1 MGEGARTR
9 DFKQSTNRRGTSP
22 WQPPRLARAPWP
34 RSPLNMS
41 NEKLTVKTG
50 TVSLPVLTSH
60 LQDVCVGETTYPRVI
75 GNANM
80 VAASRLRGAGGL
92 GPQTSTTRLEK
103 DQN

>member
-1 MGEGARTR
+1 
-9 DFKQSTNRRGTSP
+9 
-22 WQPPRLARAPWP
+22 
-34 RSPLNMS
+34 MS

-80 VAASRLRGAGGL
+80 VAASRLRGGVEGGSGGL